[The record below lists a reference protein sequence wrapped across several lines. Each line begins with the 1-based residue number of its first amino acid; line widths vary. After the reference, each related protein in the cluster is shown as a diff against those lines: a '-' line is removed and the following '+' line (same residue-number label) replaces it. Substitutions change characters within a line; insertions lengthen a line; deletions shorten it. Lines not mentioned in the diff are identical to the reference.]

1 MGSIIKRK
9 RKDGSAAWLAQ
20 IAIRRAGKTVWRE
33 NRTFELRSTAAAWI
47 EKREKDL
54 AKPGALENLP
64 IGETRRREVTLG
76 DAIDK
81 YVEDSAKAIGRTKA
95 QVLKSIK
102 EFDIANK
109 LCAQIDSA
117 DIVAFAKEKLNTG
130 VSPQTVS
137 NYLSHL
143 SAVFTVAGPAWNYSL
158 DVRAMRNA
166 MIVAKK
172 LGLTQKS
179 RHRDRRPT
187 LAELDQLMAHFLDRS
202 IRRPSS
208 VPMHRVIAFAIFST
222 RRQEEIT
229 RIKWADLDKEGK
241 RVLVRDMKNPGEK
254 IGNDVWCDLPDPA
267 LAIIEAMPKHASQ
280 IFPYS
285 TDAISAAFTRA
296 TQFLGIEDLRFHD
309 LRHEGVSRLFEI
321 GYNVPHAAAVSG
333 HRSWT
338 SLKRYTP
345 EGANLATNSL
355 RVRQRNSK
363 HSSERLSDHFRRRPY
378 AVISRRVWLRH
389 SVACCVVVARLGGG
403 STAPSKPRP
412 RLLDGHRPSRAFW
425 VFPERG
431 AKM

>member
-1 MGSIIKRK
+1 MGAIIKRK
-9 RKDGSAAWLAQ
+9 RKDGSASWLAQ
-20 IAIRRAGKTVWRE
+20 IAVWRAGKTVWSE

-64 IGETRRREVTLG
+64 IGETSRREVTLG

-130 VSPQTVS
+130 VSPQTVA

-143 SAVFTVAGPAWNYSL
+143 SAVFTVAGPAWNYPL
-158 DVRAMRNA
+158 DERAMRNA

-179 RHRDRRPT
+179 RHRDRRPK
-187 LAELDQLMAHFLDRS
+187 LDELDQLMAHFLDRT

-229 RIKWADLDKEGK
+229 RIKWAD
-241 RVLVRDMKNPGEK
+241 RDMENPGEK

-338 SLKRYTP
+338 SLKRYTHLRQTGDKFAGWTWIA
-345 EGANLATNSL
+345 EVTTRDLRQRKRTLARPGSTVKPRTK
-355 RVRQRNSK
+355 RVRRS
-363 HSSERLSDHFRRRPY
+363 
-378 AVISRRVWLRH
+378 
-389 SVACCVVVARLGGG
+389 G
-403 STAPSKPRP
+403 
-412 RLLDGHRPSRAFW
+412 
-425 VFPERG
+425 
-431 AKM
+431 